1 MQGVESS
8 PDLWI
13 DLLEALKAKNQ
24 QVLIQLLPFEY
35 SDMGTFKWIPSLTA
49 LDSGSQKNV

>member
-13 DLLEALKAKNQ
+13 DLLEALKAKNR

>member
-13 DLLEALKAKNQ
+13 DLLEALKAKNR

-35 SDMGTFKWIPSLTA
+35 SDMGTL
-49 LDSGSQKNV
+49 SGSLR